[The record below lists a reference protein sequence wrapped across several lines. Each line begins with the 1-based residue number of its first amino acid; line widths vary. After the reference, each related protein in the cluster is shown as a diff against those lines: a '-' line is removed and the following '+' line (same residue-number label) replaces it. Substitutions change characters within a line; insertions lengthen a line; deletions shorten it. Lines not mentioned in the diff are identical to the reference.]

1 MKKGRERQ
9 LFLHSERFSKQL
21 HEIFLKIIS
30 PGNRWAKT
38 LFFFFYQFLSPLVKN
53 RPPVITSS
61 TLSDVCTEHPNLQCQ
76 RVFRTG
82 HFLSRGI
89 QCGFR
94 WDVRL
99 YLVSQWLHK
108 RWGWENV
115 KKCTR
120 QFQDKKCQKVN
131 RLWHQAAEVG
141 FIIICTGSSLTW
153 SFTFISTYH
162 EWSRMQINKVG
173 DTHTHTHTEY

>member
-9 LFLHSERFSKQL
+9 LFLHPERFSKEL
-21 HEIFLKIIS
+21 HEIFLKIVS

-38 LFFFFYQFLSPLVKN
+38 RFYQFLAPMVKN

-99 YLVSQWLHK
+99 YLVNQWLHK

-120 QFQDKKCQKVN
+120 QVQDKKCQKVN
-131 RLWHQAAEVG
+131 RLWHQAAEI
-141 FIIICTGSSLTW
+141 FHFHQHLPW
-153 SFTFISTYH
+153 
-162 EWSRMQINKVG
+162 MK
-173 DTHTHTHTEY
+173 